1 MTTTSR
7 PARRRT
13 APLRPAALAAGAVL
27 LLGGGLVACE
37 GGASLCLNDNTCD
50 VVVRTD
56 GGDSARTVEVFDG
69 DRKLKLTVG
78 HITDRAAEVTIGGE
92 TKTLAED
99 AETAV
104 GAAKITLRNADA
116 HDHYAELHVSR

>member
-1 MTTTSR
+1 MARRPRVPTVGAMTTTSR

-56 GGDSARTVEVFDG
+56 GETPPAPSRSSTVTG
-69 DRKLKLTVG
+69 
-78 HITDRAAEVTIGGE
+78 
-92 TKTLAED
+92 
-99 AETAV
+99 
-104 GAAKITLRNADA
+104 N
-116 HDHYAELHVSR
+116 SS